1 MSDTETPTKPKR
13 KPPPGERSVRL
24 PDYLL
29 QRGAALIPALQQTCV
44 GLGLRW
50 NETAVARLAMARGLD
65 VLEAE
70 LAAFSAAPT
79 PAVRAKRTKREG
91 L

>member
-1 MSDTETPTKPKR
+1 MSDTETMPAKPKR
-13 KPPPGERSVRL
+13 KPPPGERAVRM

-29 QRGAALIPALQQTCV
+29 QRGAALIPALQRTRV
-44 GLGLRW
+44 GMGLRW

-70 LAAFSAAPT
+70 LADHVAEKKPRST
-79 PAVRAKRTKREG
+79 RKVRT
-91 L
+91 